1 MTGRTI
7 IITGGDAA
15 YFDLMRGCVAS
26 IRDKPQGRDIA
37 LGVLD
42 CGLTAAQRTWLA
54 DQKAI
59 LVTPR
64 WDFDFPGRAACSEA
78 FKALTARP
86 FLPGYFPGYDTYLW
100 IDADCWVQH
109 WFAIDL
115 FVRGARRQPIAVAPE
130 IHRAFRHYRH
140 AWPEFS
146 AVNGAAFREA
156 FGADMAGR
164 LVRYPL
170 INAGVFAMRAGSSGW
185 RAWAEVLDD
194 ALQRST
200 NMTDQIALNVAVY
213 DRGLAAEALP
223 STCNWPVHHALPAWD
238 VARGLFVEPSL
249 PHDPLGILHMT
260 IYTKTMPSFDIV
272 QVGGDADGAARPM
285 TVRYVPPGEDRAR
298 PPTPGAFRA

>member
-1 MTGRTI
+1 MWRVMKLRALTGR
-7 IITGGDAA
+7 A
-15 YFDLMRGCVAS
+15 GC
-26 IRDKPQGRDIA
+26 R
-37 LGVLD
+37 
-42 CGLTAAQRTWLA
+42 
-54 DQKAI
+54 
-59 LVTPR
+59 
-64 WDFDFPGRAACSEA
+64 EA

-86 FLPGYFPGYDTYLW
+86 FLPDYFPGHDTYLW

-115 FVRGARRQPIAVAPE
+115 FLRGARRRPIAVAPE

-156 FGADMAGR
+156 FGAELADR

-170 INAGVFAMRAGSSGW
+170 INAGVFAIRAGSPAW

-213 DRGLAAEALP
+213 DRGLEAEALP

-238 VARGLFVEPSL
+238 VVRGLFVEPSL

-260 IYTKTMPSFDIV
+260 IYTKTVASFDIV
-272 QVGGDADGAARPM
+272 QVGGSDDGATRPM
-285 TVRYVPPGEDRAR
+285 TVWYVPPGEDRCR
-298 PPTPGAFRA
+298 PPTPGAFRF

>member
-1 MTGRTI
+1 MAEKYI
-7 IITGGDAA
+7 VITGGDAA

-26 IRDKPQGRDIA
+26 LRDKPQGRDIA

-42 CGLTAAQRTWLA
+42 CGLEPAQLSWLGA
-54 DQKAI
+54 QGAT

-86 FLPGYFPGYDTYLW
+86 FLPTYFPGYDTYLW

-109 WFAIDL
+109 WFAVDL
-115 FVRGARRQPIAVAPE
+115 FVRGAARRPIAVAPE

-156 FGADMAGR
+156 FGAEIAER

-170 INAGVFAMRAGSSGW
+170 INAGVFAIRAGSPAWS
-185 RAWAEVLDD
+185 AWATVLDD

-213 DRGLAAEALP
+213 ARGLEAEALP

-260 IYTKTMPSFDIV
+260 IYTKTVASFDIV
-272 QVGGDADGAARPM
+272 QIGGDADATTRPM
-285 TVRYVPPGEDRAR
+285 TVRYVAPGESRAR
-298 PPTPGAFRA
+298 PPTPDAFRH